1 VASHFQAR
9 PTGLLRVALRLPI
22 WLYRVHLGRLLGHR
36 FLLLTHRGRK
46 TGRVRQTVLEVVRY
60 DPATRESVVAAA
72 WANRADWYRNIQA
85 RPALRVQTAGV
96 RYTPVQRFLSPD
108 ETYAAL
114 RDYERRHPF
123 AARVLGPRLGIPFG
137 RPDTELRASAAS
149 LPMVGFRPRRPAE
162 RSASG

>member
-1 VASHFQAR
+1 MAGRFRAR

-22 WLYRVHLGRLLGHR
+22 WLYRLRLGWLLGHR

-46 TGRVRQTVLEVVRY
+46 TGRARQTMLEVVRY

-96 RYTPVQRFLSPD
+96 RYTPLQRFLSPD
-108 ETYAAL
+108 EVYAAL
-114 RDYERRHPF
+114 RDYERRHAV
-123 AARVLGPRLGIPFG
+123 AARVLGPWLGIPFG
-137 RPDTELRASAAS
+137 QSEAVLRAVAAS
-149 LPMVGFRPRRPAE
+149 LPMVGFRPRRPGE
-162 RSASG
+162 RSG